1 MQMFAHLSALLM
13 LLLLLLLLQYSFCI
27 TSIYTW
33 DAMFAGPC
41 LHVNQKVRGSSNAL

>member
-13 LLLLLLLLQYSFCI
+13 LLLLLQYSFCI

-33 DAMFAGPC
+33 DAMFARPC
-41 LHVNQKVRGSSNAL
+41 LHVDQKVRGSSNAL